1 MTKPIDFKVNYAS
14 YRAPMIGR
22 NAVAT
27 SQPLAAQAGM
37 RMLALGG
44 NAVDAAIAT
53 AMALTVVEPTGC
65 GIGSDAFAIVWDGK
79 ELHGL
84 NASGRSPA
92 SWHADMFAGK
102 TAVPELGWDAVTV
115 PGAVSGWVALAE
127 RFATLP
133 LTTLA
138 QPAIEYARN
147 GFPVS
152 PLIGHLWQR
161 GYHKLKDQPGFSAC
175 FAPEGRAPKIGEIFR
190 NPAQA
195 RTLEL
200 IAQTNGEAF
209 YRGELA
215 QKIAAFANAHG
226 AHLSEADLA
235 NHKADWVTLLSREFA
250 GGSVQELP
258 PNGQGIATLIAL
270 GILEQCDIA
279 HHHPDSVQSQHL
291 AIEAMKLALADLD
304 RYVADDAHLEFAA
317 ELLLSDD
324 YLKSRAALI
333 DPDNASDFVYG
344 APTQS
349 GTVYL
354 STADASGMMVSF
366 IQSNFMGFGS
376 GVVVPE
382 TGISLQNRGCGFV
395 LDPKHPNVLA
405 GSKRPFH
412 TIIPGFA
419 MGADGK
425 PLMSFGVMGGPMQA
439 QGHLQM
445 ALRIMLHG
453 QNPQAAIDAPRWR
466 VVQGREVSV
475 EASFDRNVIAALR
488 ERGHVITVEDP
499 LAGYNFGGAQVIYRM
514 PEGHYVAATESRKD
528 GQALVS

>member
-1 MTKPIDFKVNYAS
+1 MTSPIDFNVS
-14 YRAPMIGR
+14 YPTRRAPMLGR

-37 RMLALGG
+37 RMLQLGG

-79 ELHGL
+79 QLHGL

-92 SWHADMFAGK
+92 SWHADMHPGK
-102 TAVPELGWDAVTV
+102 TAMPELGWDAVTV

-127 RFATLP
+127 RFGSLP

-138 QPAIEYARN
+138 QPAIEYARD

-161 GYHKLKDQPGFSAC
+161 GYNKLKDQPGFSAC
-175 FAPEGRAPKIGEIFR
+175 FAPQGRAPEIGEIFR
-190 NPAQA
+190 NPDQA
-195 RTLEL
+195 RTLAL
-200 IAQTNGEAF
+200 IADTNGEAF
-209 YRGELA
+209 YHGELA
-215 QKIAAFANAHG
+215 QKIAAFAHQHG
-226 AHLSEADLA
+226 AHLNEDDLA
-235 NHKADWVTLLSREFA
+235 NHRAEWVELLSRDFA

-270 GILEQCDIA
+270 GILEQCDVGS
-279 HHHPDSVQSQHL
+279 HEPDSVQALHL
-291 AIEAMKLALADLD
+291 SIEAMKLALADLD
-304 RYVADDAHLEFAA
+304 RYVADEAHMEFAA
-317 ELLLSDD
+317 KELLTDD
-324 YLKSRAALI
+324 YLKTRAALI
-333 DPDNASDFVYG
+333 DPQQASDFTYG
-344 APTQS
+344 SPTQS

-354 STADASGMMVSF
+354 ATADASGMMVSF
-366 IQSNFMGFGS
+366 IQSNYMGFGS
-376 GVVVPE
+376 GVVVPG

-395 LDPKHPNVLA
+395 LDPAHPNVLA

-419 MGADGK
+419 MDGNGQ

-439 QGHLQM
+439 QGHMQM

-466 VVQGREVSV
+466 VVKGREVVV
-475 EASFDRNVIAALR
+475 EATMDRNTIAALR
-488 ERGHVITVEDP
+488 ARGHQVVVEDP
-499 LAGYNFGGAQVIYRM
+499 LAEYNFGGAQVIYRM
-514 PEGHYVAATESRKD
+514 PEGHYAAATESRKD
-528 GQALVS
+528 GQALVG